1 MTLAVHQLAF
11 GYPDHRV
18 GNNLSL
24 AINPG
29 EVLCFLGPNG
39 CGKTTLFK
47 TMLRLLKAQDG
58 NITIDD
64 EDIGRWPQQRV
75 ARTLSYVP
83 QQHDAYFP
91 FTVMEVVLMGRG
103 AHIGLFA
110 SPSHRDYDIA
120 WQALHNLKIEHLRDA
135 VYTHISGGE
144 RQLTL
149 IARALAQQTK
159 LVIMD
164 EPTANLDFGNQVL
177 VLNAIKRLAH
187 SGITIIMSSH
197 DPDHA
202 FHVASR
208 VAMLKDGRLTGL
220 GKPDEII
227 TQESLRELYGVE
239 VDVVE
244 FDTVA
249 AHAAKVCV
257 PKID

>member
-11 GYPDHRV
+11 GYPDHPV
-18 GNNLSL
+18 GDQLSL
-24 AINPG
+24 TVNPG

-39 CGKTTLFK
+39 SGKTTLFK
-47 TMLRLLKAQDG
+47 TLLGLLAVRG
-58 NITIDD
+58 GGITIDG
-64 EDIGRWPQQRV
+64 EDIGRWTQPRI

-83 QQHDAYFP
+83 QQHDAYLP
-91 FTVMEVVLMGRG
+91 FTVMEVVLMGRS
-103 AHIGLFA
+103 AHIGVFA
-110 SPSHRDYDIA
+110 SPSQRDHEIA
-120 WQALHNLKIEHLRDA
+120 HEALQSLKIDHLAHA

-149 IARALAQQTK
+149 IARALAQQTQ

-177 VLNAIKRLAH
+177 VLNAIQRLAR

-208 VAMLKDGRLTGL
+208 VAMIKNGRLTAL
-220 GKPDEII
+220 GEPKHVINP
-227 TQESLRELYGVE
+227 ESLHELYGVE
-239 VDVVE
+239 VDVVD
-244 FDTVA
+244 FGAVTG
-249 AHAAKVCV
+249 HAATLCV
-257 PKID
+257 PIIG

>member
-1 MTLAVHQLAF
+1 MTLAVNRLAF
-11 GYPDHRV
+11 GYPEHRV
-18 GNNLSL
+18 GNDLNLT
-24 AINPG
+24 INPG

-47 TMLRLLKAQDG
+47 TMLRLLKAQKG
-58 NITIDD
+58 NVTIDG
-64 EDIGRWPQQRV
+64 EDIRHWPQRRI
-75 ARTLSYVP
+75 ARTISYVP

-91 FTVMEVVLMGRG
+91 FTVTEVVLMGRV
-103 AHIGLFA
+103 AHIDLFA
-110 SPSHRDYDIA
+110 SPSQRDYEFA
-120 WQALHNLKIEHLRDA
+120 RRSLENLKIEHLADA

-177 VLNAIKRLAH
+177 VLNAIQRLAH

-220 GKPDEII
+220 GEPEVVI
-227 TQESLRELYGVE
+227 TQESLRELYGVD
-239 VDVVE
+239 VGVVE
-244 FDTVA
+244 FDTA
-249 AHAAKVCV
+249 AGHSARLCA

>member
-1 MTLAVHQLAF
+1 VTLSVHQLAF
-11 GYPDHRV
+11 GYPNHRV
-18 GNNLSL
+18 GDDLSL
-24 AINPG
+24 KIDSG

-47 TMLRLLKAQDG
+47 TMLRLLKAQNG
-58 NITIDD
+58 NITING
-64 EDIGRWPQQRV
+64 EDISRWPQQRI
-75 ARTLSYVP
+75 AQTLSYVP

-91 FTVMEVVLMGRG
+91 FTVMEVVLMGRS

-110 SPSHRDYDIA
+110 SPSHRDHTIA
-120 WQALHNLKIEHLRDA
+120 RQAMESLKIEHLSDA

-159 LVIMD
+159 LLIMD

-177 VLNAIKRLAH
+177 VLNAIQRLARL
-187 SGITIIMSSH
+187 GITIIMSSH

-208 VAMLKDGRLTGL
+208 VALLKDGRLTGL
-220 GKPDEII
+220 GKPEEVI
-227 TQESLRELYGVE
+227 TQESLHELYGVE
-239 VDVVE
+239 VGVVE

-249 AHAAKVCV
+249 GRTAKSCV